1 MKVHKTPQLSPDHRH
16 GRPKQLQSIASM
28 CVPGDFNA
36 WIIGKLRHKSPV
48 GAMAVCG
55 VNAHSGTPPGPDH
68 WQRIRVNAHFG
79 GPAHAEEQCTPKILM
94 KYLLQCVHSTH
105 SSKWH
110 VSKFSVQ
117 QITPKRPKTLLEAQL
132 HTQTVSPWNC
142 CMVVAGVW
150 GLSLQ

>member
-1 MKVHKTPQLSPDHRH
+1 
-16 GRPKQLQSIASM
+16 M

-79 GPAHAEEQCTPKILM
+79 ALRTLRNNVHQ
-94 KYLLQCVHSTH
+94 KYL
-105 SSKWH
+105 
-110 VSKFSVQ
+110 
-117 QITPKRPKTLLEAQL
+117 
-132 HTQTVSPWNC
+132 
-142 CMVVAGVW
+142 
-150 GLSLQ
+150 